1 MLFYIGRR
9 AERAVRLRIHFSSSP
24 TRKLQDGLVRAIFS
38 RRVRVT
44 RGRGRSALSQS
55 DERGRRHGGRRRCS
69 RCRRSSRLPR
79 LVQQQY
85 VTHFVRPT
93 TGFLPA
99 ATPPPSVHRQ
109 RQSSP
114 GRGKRALPSFN
125 HRPLCFLLLE
135 RSSHRR

>member
-9 AERAVRLRIHFSSSP
+9 EQCGCAFKQPDAQTPRRPCACYFFTPSSCHARER
-24 TRKLQDGLVRAIFS
+24 KVRAE
-38 RRVRVT
+38 
-44 RGRGRSALSQS
+44 LSQS

-85 VTHFVRPT
+85 VTHFVRPA

-114 GRGKRALPSFN
+114 GRGKRALPSNN
-125 HRPLCFLLLE
+125 HRPLCFFLLFLG
-135 RSSHRR
+135 SYQP